1 MDKRNPSEFPNS
13 SFGNYM
19 SELAAEIIEN
29 GNPHGDLFEEM
40 QAAHARRQA
49 VAADM
54 AAGKS
59 VRAIAARHMIAARIW
74 HNVRGQQAAQSV
86 MFEVAQA
93 VQA

>member
-1 MDKRNPSEFPNS
+1 MHKRNPSEFPNS
-13 SFGNYM
+13 SFRNYM

-29 GNPHGDLFEEM
+29 GNPHGNLIEELG
-40 QAAHARRQA
+40 AAHARRQA

-59 VRAIAARHMIAARIW
+59 IRAIAARKAIAARVW
-74 HNVRGQQAAQSV
+74 TSVQAKRAADSV
-86 MFEVAQA
+86 LFDVAQA